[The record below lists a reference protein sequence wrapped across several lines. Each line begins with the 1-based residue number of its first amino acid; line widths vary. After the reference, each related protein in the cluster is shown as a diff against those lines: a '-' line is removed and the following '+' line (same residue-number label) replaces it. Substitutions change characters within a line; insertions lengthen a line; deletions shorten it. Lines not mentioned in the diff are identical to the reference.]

1 MGTSKGCVYE
11 LVVTLLGAGL
21 RLLNLEANILINHDS
36 HACIADFS
44 LIAMIPD
51 QAGFISTITRTEG
64 GTLRWMSPELLDP
77 ESFGLKKSYPTK
89 ESDCYALGMVIYEVL
104 SGQVPFSQCM
114 GHAFLLR
121 VMGGE
126 RPERP
131 GGAQAVWFTD
141 DLWGLLEHCW
151 KRQPHERPTPKALL
165 RYLEGVKQPPWSP
178 SPAPTMGKDAAT
190 GTGHPMDHAAAGL
203 GAFLVSSKASGL
215 PSTILMV

>member
-11 LVVTLLGAGL
+11 LVVTMLGAGL
-21 RLLNLEANILINHDS
+21 RLRDLEANILINHDS

-44 LIAMIPD
+44 LIATIPD
-51 QAGFISTITRTEG
+51 QADFISTITRTEG

-141 DLWGLLEHCW
+141 NLWGLLERCW
-151 KRQPHERPTPKALL
+151 KRQPHERPTPEALL
-165 RYLEGVKQPPWSP
+165 RYLEGVTQPPRSP
-178 SPAPTMGKDAAT
+178 SLTLTMGKDVAA
-190 GTGHPMDHAAAGL
+190 GTGDPSDPTAL
-203 GAFLVSSKASGL
+203 GAFSILFKASGP
-215 PSTILMV
+215 PSTILVA